1 MTKMLHLSFFLFVV
15 GTDFS
20 TDFQLKDVCTDIIYF
35 ILLFTFSHKCPAFRW
50 KCINRLKEWG
60 KTLSHFSL
68 CLTIIFPLFY
78 LMQFFLYVTLN
89 VFAPNADS
97 EIWNEK

>member
-35 ILLFTFSHKCPAFRW
+35 ILLFTFSHKCPAFR
-50 KCINRLKEWG
+50 
-60 KTLSHFSL
+60 
-68 CLTIIFPLFY
+68 
-78 LMQFFLYVTLN
+78 
-89 VFAPNADS
+89 
-97 EIWNEK
+97 